1 MLNKI
6 INKAAI
12 LKRTIHDH
20 HRNKY
25 VSYLTAIQN
34 LYKFRNI
41 KYEMYDLESA
51 RKFKTSDTVFILGA
65 GPSLNMLQQKHFET
79 ISKHDTFGINF
90 TFLKKEILPTF
101 HQISYETSW
110 GLPYQTRVL
119 SSRRKSLN
127 DTVFFLNNKALYRMG
142 HPRITPY
149 YFSEEPKC
157 CLYELPDPISLERP
171 RPFTDSD
178 FDRTVFYRGTLTIV
192 LELVL
197 KLGYKNIVLLGVD
210 PDKVSYF
217 FEDMEEMKPYCDRL
231 YKRYRK
237 QGMTQY
243 ENMVPKGNKFNT
255 IDVYLYALKDYLS
268 RKRDV
273 NLFIGFKNNMLH
285 PGIPSYFKE

>member
-1 MLNKI
+1 MLDKI
-6 INKAAI
+6 INKTALI
-12 LKRTIHDH
+12 KRTILDH

-41 KYEMYDLESA
+41 KYEMYDLESVT
-51 RKFKTSDTVFILGA
+51 KFKTSDTVFILGA
-65 GPSLNMLQQKHFET
+65 GPSLNQLNQEHLN
-79 ISKHDTFGINF
+79 IIADNNSCGINYS
-90 TFLKKEILPTF
+90 FLKEGIVPTF
-101 HQISYETSW
+101 QQMSYENDW
-110 GLPYQTRVL
+110 GLDYMARAL
-119 SSRRKSLN
+119 SKRKHLLKE
-127 DTVFFLNNKALYRMG
+127 TVFFQHTKAYYRMG

-149 YFSEEPKC
+149 FFSEEPKC
-157 CLYELPDPISLERP
+157 CLYKLPDPISLERP
-171 RPFTDSD
+171 RPFTDND
-178 FDRTVFYRGTLTIV
+178 FDKTVFYRGTLTIV

-210 PDKVSYF
+210 PDKVAYF

-231 YKRYRK
+231 YKRYRE
-237 QGMTQY
+237 QGMKQY

-273 NLFIGFKNNMLH
+273 NLFVGFKNNMLN
-285 PGIPSYFKE
+285 PGIPAYFE